1 MTHLDPNS
9 IRVPDD
15 DYESRREHLFLLII
29 QANKSLDALKI
40 SHIFYFISLY
50 IFRPD
55 NKIVLY
61 KLLYI
66 CVYTIMTGVR
76 IFIEDGSG
84 A

>member
-1 MTHLDPNS
+1 MTVTKGEENT
-9 IRVPDD
+9 
-15 DYESRREHLFLLII
+15 LFTHHT
-29 QANKSLDALKI
+29 ANKSLDALKI